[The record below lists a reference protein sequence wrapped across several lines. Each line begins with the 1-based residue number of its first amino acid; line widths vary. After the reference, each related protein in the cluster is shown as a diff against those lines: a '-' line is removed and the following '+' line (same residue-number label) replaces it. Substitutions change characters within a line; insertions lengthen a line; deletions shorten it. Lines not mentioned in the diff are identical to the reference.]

1 MMPDWEALV
10 RERLAGLSLDG
21 EEMREVIA
29 ELASHLE
36 ETFEQSR
43 RQGLSEET
51 AVERALSQVKNWQS
65 LRRNIQIARSKEN
78 VMTNRVKQ
86 WWLPG
91 FVALF
96 LSVMLLRANE
106 FIGIKP
112 LIVSA
117 HGSQLSAPV
126 AVIYVPWL
134 LLLVPTGAMAAY
146 LAGRAGGSQRAM
158 FLSTVFPVLP
168 HLGFFLIVF
177 PVVLILDDR
186 VAHNIMISGLFMS
199 LAAWVVLPGV
209 ALLAGGLATQLFVSR
224 RQQSRR
230 IAGA

>member
-1 MMPDWEALV
+1 MPDWNAHV
-10 RERLAGLSLDG
+10 RERLAGSSFEP
-21 EEMREVIA
+21 EELREVIA
-29 ELASHLE
+29 ELAGHLE
-36 ETFEQSR
+36 ETFQELRQ
-43 RQGLSEET
+43 QGLAEEA
-51 AVERALSQVKNWQS
+51 AVSRTLLQVSNWQD
-65 LRRNIQIARSKEN
+65 LRRRIQTARRTEN
-78 VMTNRVKQ
+78 VMTNRVRQ
-86 WWLPG
+86 YWLPG

-134 LLLVPTGAMAAY
+134 LLLVPIGAMAAY
-146 LAGRAGGSQRAM
+146 LARRAGGSQRAM

-177 PVVLILDDR
+177 PVVMIIDDY
-186 VAHNIMISGLFMS
+186 VAHNIMISALFMS
-199 LAAWVVLPGV
+199 LAAWVLLPGA
-209 ALLAGGLATQLFVSR
+209 ALLAGGLPVQLLRAR
-224 RQQSRR
+224 RSASGH
-230 IAGA
+230 IASA

>member
-1 MMPDWEALV
+1 MHDWEALV
-10 RERLAGLSLDG
+10 RQQLAGISLEA
-21 EEMREVIA
+21 EERSEVVA
-29 ELASHLE
+29 ELANHLE
-36 ETFEQSR
+36 ETFERLR
-43 RQGLSEET
+43 RQGIPEE
-51 AVERALSQVKNWQS
+51 AAAERALSQVKNWES
-65 LRRNIQIARSKEN
+65 LRRNIQNARSKEN
-78 VMTNRVKQ
+78 VMTDRVRQ

-134 LLLVPTGAMAAY
+134 LLLVPIGAMAAY

-158 FLSTVFPVLP
+158 FLSSVFPVLP

-177 PVVLILDDR
+177 PVVLILDDH
-186 VAHNIMISGLFMS
+186 VAHNIMTSALFMS
-199 LAAWVVLPGV
+199 LAAWVLLPGV
-209 ALLAGGLATQLFVSR
+209 ALLAGSLPTQLFVSR
-224 RQQSRR
+224 RQGSRR
-230 IAGA
+230 IASA

>member
-1 MMPDWEALV
+1 MPDWEALV
-10 RERLAGLSLDG
+10 GERLSGIALEPAERS
-21 EEMREVIA
+21 EVIA
-29 ELASHLE
+29 ELAGHLE
-36 ETFEQSR
+36 ESFEQLR
-43 RQGLSEET
+43 RQGMPAEA
-51 AVERALSQVKNWQS
+51 AVERVISEVESWQS
-65 LRRNIQIARSKEN
+65 LRRRIQIARRKGST
-78 VMTNRVKQ
+78 MTNRVRQ

-96 LSVMLLRANE
+96 LSVMLLRGNE

-117 HGSQLSAPV
+117 HGSQLGAPV

-134 LLLVPTGAMAAY
+134 LLLVPIGAMAAY

-168 HLGFFLIVF
+168 HLGFFLVVF
-177 PVVLILDDR
+177 PVVLILDGH

-199 LAAWVVLPGV
+199 LAAWVLLPGA
-209 ALLAGGLATQLFVSR
+209 ALLAGGIPVQVLRSR
-224 RQQSRR
+224 RS
-230 IAGA
+230 ISDHSASA

>member
-1 MMPDWEALV
+1 MHDWEALV
-10 RERLAGLSLDG
+10 RQQLAGISLEA
-21 EEMREVIA
+21 EERSEVVA
-29 ELASHLE
+29 ELANHLE
-36 ETFEQSR
+36 ETFERLR
-43 RQGLSEET
+43 RQGIPEE
-51 AVERALSQVKNWQS
+51 AAAERALSQVKNWES

-78 VMTNRVKQ
+78 VMTDRVRQ

-134 LLLVPTGAMAAY
+134 LLLVPIGAMAAY

-177 PVVLILDDR
+177 PVVLILDDH
-186 VAHNIMISGLFMS
+186 VAHNIMISALFMG
-199 LAAWVVLPGV
+199 LAVWVVLPGV
-209 ALLAGGLATQLFVSR
+209 ALLAGGLPVQLLRGRGTASGHV
-224 RQQSRR
+224 
-230 IAGA
+230 AKA

>member
-1 MMPDWEALV
+1 MMPDWDELV

-21 EEMREVIA
+21 QQMREVIA

-36 ETFEQSR
+36 ETFEQLR

-65 LRRNIQIARSKEN
+65 LRRKIQRARSKEN
-78 VMTNRVKQ
+78 TMTNRVKQ

-91 FVALF
+91 FLALF
-96 LSVMLLRANE
+96 LSMMLLMANE

-117 HGSQLSAPV
+117 RGSQLSAPV

-134 LLLVPTGAMAAY
+134 LLLVPIGAMAAY

-158 FLSTVFPVLP
+158 FVSTVFPVLP

-177 PVVLILDDR
+177 PVVLILDDH
-186 VAHNIMISGLFMS
+186 VAHNIMISALFMS
-199 LAAWVVLPGV
+199 LAAWVLLSGV
-209 ALLAGGLATQLFVSR
+209 ALLAGGLPVQLLRSR
-224 RQQSRR
+224 RS
-230 IAGA
+230 ASA

>member
-1 MMPDWEALV
+1 MHDWEALV
-10 RERLAGLSLDG
+10 RERLAGGSFEL
-21 EEMREVIA
+21 EELREVIA
-29 ELASHLE
+29 ELGGHLE
-36 ETFEQSR
+36 ENFEQL
-43 RQGLSEET
+43 RQRGLPERA
-51 AVERALSQVKNWQS
+51 AVERALSEVKDWQD
-65 LRRNIQIARSKEN
+65 LRRRIQMARGKEGS
-78 VMTNRVKQ
+78 MTDRVRQ

-96 LSVMLLRANE
+96 LSVMLLMANE
-106 FIGIKP
+106 LIGMRTGIEP

-134 LLLVPTGAMAAY
+134 LLLVPIGAMAAY

-177 PVVLILDDR
+177 PVVLILDDH
-186 VAHNIMISGLFMS
+186 VAHNITISGLFMS
-199 LAAWVVLPGV
+199 LAAWVLLPGV
-209 ALLAGGLATQLFVSR
+209 ALLAGGLPVQLLRSR
-224 RQQSRR
+224 RPAS
-230 IAGA
+230 A

>member
-1 MMPDWEALV
+1 MPDWNEIV
-10 RERLAGLSLDG
+10 RRELAGLALG
-21 EEMREVIA
+21 PEERREVVA
-29 ELASHLE
+29 ELAAHLE
-36 ETFEQSR
+36 ETCEA
-43 RQGLSEET
+43 T
-51 AVERALSQVKNWQS
+51 
-65 LRRNIQIARSKEN
+65 LRRGVSEDEALRRTLLQAGDWRHLRQRIQAARSKEGS
-78 VMTNRVKQ
+78 MTDRVRQ

-96 LSVMLLRANE
+96 LSMMLLMANE

-134 LLLVPTGAMAAY
+134 LLLVPIGAMAAY

-158 FLSTVFPVLP
+158 FVSTVFPVLP

-177 PVVLILDDR
+177 PVVLILDDH
-186 VAHNIMISGLFMS
+186 VAHNIMISGLLMS
-199 LAAWVVLPGV
+199 LAAWVLLPGV
-209 ALLAGGLATQLFVSR
+209 ALLAGGLPVQFFSSR
-224 RQQSRR
+224 RQAPRS
-230 IAGA
+230 A

>member
-1 MMPDWEALV
+1 MPDWETLV
-10 RERLAGLSLDG
+10 RKRLADISLEPEG
-21 EEMREVIA
+21 RREVIA
-29 ELASHLE
+29 ELAGHLE
-36 ETFEQSR
+36 ETFEQLL
-43 RQGLSEET
+43 RQGTPEE
-51 AVERALSQVKNWQS
+51 AAAARALSQVKNWQS
-65 LRRNIQIARSKEN
+65 LRRDIQIARSKEN

-96 LSVMLLRANE
+96 LSVMLLRGNE

-117 HGSQLSAPV
+117 HGSQLGAPV

-134 LLLVPTGAMAAY
+134 LLLVPIGAMAAY

-168 HLGFFLIVF
+168 HLGFFLVVF
-177 PVVLILDDR
+177 PVVLILDGH

-199 LAAWVVLPGV
+199 LAAWVLLPGA
-209 ALLAGGLATQLFVSR
+209 ALLAGGIPVQVLRSR
-224 RQQSRR
+224 RS
-230 IAGA
+230 ISDHSASA

>member
-1 MMPDWEALV
+1 MPDWEALV
-10 RERLAGLSLDG
+10 GERLSGIALEPAERS
-21 EEMREVIA
+21 EVIA
-29 ELASHLE
+29 ELAGHLE
-36 ETFEQSR
+36 ESFEQLR
-43 RQGLSEET
+43 RQGMPAEA
-51 AVERALSQVKNWQS
+51 AVERVISEVESWQS
-65 LRRNIQIARSKEN
+65 LRRRIQIARRKGST
-78 VMTNRVKQ
+78 MTNRVRQ

-96 LSVMLLRANE
+96 LSVMLLRGNE

-117 HGSQLSAPV
+117 HGSQLGAPV

-134 LLLVPTGAMAAY
+134 LLLVPIGAMAAY

-168 HLGFFLIVF
+168 HLGFFLVVF
-177 PVVLILDDR
+177 PVVLILDDH

-199 LAAWVVLPGV
+199 LAAWVLLPGA
-209 ALLAGGLATQLFVSR
+209 ALLAGWIPVQVLRSR
-224 RQQSRR
+224 RS
-230 IAGA
+230 ISDHSASA

>member
-1 MMPDWEALV
+1 MHDWEALV
-10 RERLAGLSLDG
+10 RQQLAGISLEA
-21 EEMREVIA
+21 EERSEVVA
-29 ELASHLE
+29 ELANHLE
-36 ETFEQSR
+36 ETFERLR
-43 RQGLSEET
+43 RQGIPEE
-51 AVERALSQVKNWQS
+51 AAAERALSQVKNWES
-65 LRRNIQIARSKEN
+65 LRRNIQNARSKEN
-78 VMTNRVKQ
+78 VMTDRVRQ

-134 LLLVPTGAMAAY
+134 LLLVPIGAMAAY

-177 PVVLILDDR
+177 PVVLILDDH
-186 VAHNIMISGLFMS
+186 VAHNIMISALFMS
-199 LAAWVVLPGV
+199 LAAWVLLPGV
-209 ALLAGGLATQLFVSR
+209 ALLAGGLPTQLFVSR
-224 RQQSRR
+224 RQGSRR
-230 IAGA
+230 IASA